1 MQTITCLFERIK
13 KAFYLPRRRGKKY
26 CMQQMES
33 LVEYGSRRVIITITA
48 IFCALLEIVDTT
60 IVNVALNDMRGSL
73 GATLTE
79 VAWVITAYAIG
90 NVIIVPMTSWLSVQF
105 GRRNYFAAS
114 IILFTVCS
122 FLCGNASGIWEL
134 VLFRFLQGLG
144 GGALLV
150 TSQTI
155 ITESYPP
162 EKRSM
167 AQAIYGLGVIIGPTL
182 GPPLGG
188 YIVDHASWPYIFY
201 INIPIGVIATLLTLQ
216 FVRSPKYG
224 EKSTGS
230 DIDWLGIGLLALT
243 VGSLQYVLEKGQDDD
258 WFNSSAILYL
268 AVAAFLGLFFF
279 IWRETSFK
287 NPIVELRVLKN
298 GNLRVGTILSFIMGF
313 GLYGST
319 FIIPLYT
326 QSILGWTAQQAGMLM
341 VPAALTTAVMMPMIG
356 KLLQKGVPQQ
366 YLVAGG
372 MLLFSIFTFWG
383 YFILTPDT
391 DSDAFFWMLIVRGLG
406 MGMLFIPI
414 TALSLSTLKGQQ
426 IGQGAAFTGMM
437 RQLGGSFGVALIT
450 TFMARQNMVHRS
462 DLVSKLD
469 VSNPAVQQ
477 RVQALQHSF
486 INKGMN
492 ADVALKSSYSS
503 LDHMVT
509 KQAAVLSY
517 MDVFFYLG
525 LIFLICVPFVI
536 MVKGNKAKKIDL
548 GEAMH

>member
-1 MQTITCLFERIK
+1 MMPQ
-13 KAFYLPRRRGKKY
+13 AD
-26 CMQQMES
+26 S
-33 LVEYGSRRVIITITA
+33 LVEYGSRRVIVTITA

-60 IVNVALNDMRGSL
+60 IVNVAINDMRGNL

-79 VAWVITAYAIG
+79 IGWVITAYAIG
-90 NVIIVPMTSWLSVQF
+90 NVIIVPMTSWLSKQF

-114 IILFTVCS
+114 IIIFTVFS
-122 FLCGNASGIWEL
+122 FLCGNATNIWEL
-134 VLFRFLQGLG
+134 VIFRFIQGIG

-155 ITESYPP
+155 ITESYPV
-162 EKRSM
+162 EKRGM

-188 YIVDHASWPYIFY
+188 YIVENFSWPYIFY

-224 EKSTGS
+224 EKSLAK
-230 DIDWLGIGLLALT
+230 DVDWLGIALLALS

-258 WFNSSAILYL
+258 WFSSPAITTLSVL
-268 AVAAFLGLFFF
+268 ALLAGFFF
-279 IWRETSFK
+279 IWRQLRFR

-298 GNLRVGTILSFIMGF
+298 GNLRVGTILSFILGF

-326 QSILGWTAQQAGMLM
+326 QSLLGWTALQSGMLF
-341 VPAALTTAVMMPMIG
+341 VPAALTTAFMMPIIG
-356 KLLQKGVPQQ
+356 KLLTKGVPQQ
-366 YLVAGG
+366 YLVAAG
-372 MLLFSIFTFWG
+372 MLLFAIFTFWS
-383 YFILTPDT
+383 FHVITPDT
-391 DSDAFFWMLIVRGLG
+391 DKDAFFWPLIVRGVG

-414 TALSLSTLKGQQ
+414 TTLSLSTLKGQQ

-450 TFMARQNMVHRS
+450 TFMSRQNMVHRS

-469 VSNPAVQQ
+469 VNSATVQQ
-477 RVQALQHSF
+477 RVSAMQHSF
-486 INKGMN
+486 MN
-492 ADVALKSSYSS
+492 SGKTFDNALQAAYKA
-503 LDHMVT
+503 LDLSVT
-509 KQAAVLSY
+509 KQVAVLSY

-525 LIFLICVPFVI
+525 AMFLICIPFVLL
-536 MVKGNKAKKIDL
+536 VKGNKKKKVEL
-548 GEAMH
+548 AEAMH

>member
-1 MQTITCLFERIK
+1 
-13 KAFYLPRRRGKKY
+13 
-26 CMQQMES
+26 MQQIDS

-60 IVNVALNDMRGSL
+60 IVNVALNDMRGKL

-90 NVIIVPMTSWLSVQF
+90 NVIIVPMTSWLSQQF

-134 VLFRFLQGLG
+134 VLYRFLQGIG

-155 ITESYPP
+155 ITESYPAD
-162 EKRSM
+162 KRSM

-216 FVRSPKYG
+216 YVRSPKYG
-224 EKSTGS
+224 EKSMLS
-230 DIDWLGIGLLALT
+230 EIDWLGIGLLAIT

-258 WFNSSAILYL
+258 WFNSSVIIYL
-268 AVAAFLGLFFF
+268 TVASILGLFFF
-279 IWRETSFK
+279 VWRETSFK

-298 GNLRVGTILSFIMGF
+298 SNLRAGTILSFIMGF

-341 VPAALTTAVMMPMIG
+341 VPAALTTAFMMPMIG

-372 MLLFSIFTFWG
+372 MALFSLFTFWG
-383 YFILTPDT
+383 YFIITPDT
-391 DSDAFFWMLIVRGLG
+391 DSGSFFWMLIMRGIG

-414 TALSLSTLKGQQ
+414 TALSLSSLKGQQ

-450 TFMARQNMVHRS
+450 TYMARQNMVHRS
-462 DLVSKLD
+462 ALVSRLD
-469 VSNPAVQQ
+469 INNASVQQ
-477 RVQALQHSF
+477 RVNAIQQSF
-486 INKGMN
+486 ISKGLN
-492 ADVALKSSYSS
+492 SDAALKSSYSAM
-503 LDHMVT
+503 DHMVS

-525 LIFLICVPFVI
+525 VIFLVCVPFVL
-536 MVKGNKAKKIDL
+536 MVKGNKKTAR
-548 GEAMH
+548 A